1 MSTPKLTDY
10 KVIMFDVYGTLI
22 DWESGILR
30 GLEPILAGTPLASRE
45 AALTAYQNVERDLQ
59 TRYPTMR
66 YSELL
71 TRVHAELDARAHNLP
86 APAEPSGSTAAT
98 VESSS
103 GAVVEG
109 TQVGPSASASES
121 PDAHTAFGQS
131 IGGWPPFPDTIP
143 ALATLSKHFKLT
155 VLSNVDRASFA
166 HTQRALEGPPD
177 APRFRFSAVYT
188 AEDAGAYKPDPRARE
203 YALRRVEAEL
213 GVPREQVLVVAVS
226 VSHDVQPSREIGL
239 ATAWIS
245 RKASLIGWDED
256 EGAKATFRFDTLG
269 EMAEAVER
277 EANGA

>member
-1 MSTPKLTDY
+1 MT
-10 KVIMFDVYGTLI
+10 
-22 DWESGILR
+22 DWESGIVR
-30 GLEPILAGTPLASRE
+30 GLEPILAGTPLAPRE
-45 AALTAYQNVERDLQ
+45 AALTAYENVERDLQ
-59 TRYPTMR
+59 SRYPTMR

-71 TRVHAELDARAHNLP
+71 TRVHAELDARAHNLS

-98 VESSS
+98 VENSS

-109 TQVGPSASASES
+109 TTVGSSASASES

-131 IGGWPPFPDTIP
+131 IGGWPPFPDTIA
-143 ALATLSKHFKLT
+143 ALTTLSKHFKLT

-166 HTQRALEGPPD
+166 HTQRALEGPSD
-177 APRFRFSAVYT
+177 APHFRFSAVYT

-239 ATAWIS
+239 GTAWIS
-245 RKASLIGWDED
+245 RKGTRIGWDEA
-256 EGAKATFRFDTLG
+256 EGSKATFRFDTLG

-277 EANGA
+277 ETNGA